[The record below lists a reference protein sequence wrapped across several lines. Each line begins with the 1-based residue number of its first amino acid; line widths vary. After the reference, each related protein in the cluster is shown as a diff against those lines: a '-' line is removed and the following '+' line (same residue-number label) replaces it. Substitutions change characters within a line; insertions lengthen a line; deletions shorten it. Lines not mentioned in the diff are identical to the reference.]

1 MLPAKPGAFSG
12 GLLFQSETDGSSFP
26 NGGLRA
32 THTAAAYMS
41 WDRLSP
47 PFVRGD
53 TVYIPSSFIT
63 WTGAAE
69 DEKTPLL
76 RSMEAISS
84 EGTRVMKAIGTECT
98 EVVCN
103 VGWEQEFF
111 CIDVEHYLQRPDLMA
126 AGRALIG
133 AQPARGQ
140 QTDFNYFNVTQ
151 PRVAAFLD
159 EVQSELWAIGQP
171 LSVMHNEVAPSQY
184 EFSPIFS
191 LTNIANDQ
199 NVASMEVLQ
208 EVATRHG
215 LAVLMHEKPFAGVN
229 GSGKHNNWGLN
240 TDEGDNLYTP
250 GKTPAEQARFMTMVA
265 VLTQAVNRHA
275 DLMRCAVA
283 TAGNDHRLG
292 AQEAPP
298 AIISLATGDNM
309 HAHIKKIIAGG
320 ELEGYGSA
328 TKSVA
333 AGARAV
339 PDVEAATEDRN
350 RTAPFP
356 FCGNRFEFRA
366 VGSQQNFAFPLAILH
381 SAVAESLGEMADLI
395 EVRVSLFFLFLF
407 LFSFVYGMYF
417 MLESLLTIDSLPVR
431 T

>member
-1 MLPAKPGAFSG
+1 VLPAKPGAFSG

-140 QTDFNYFNVTQ
+140 QTDFNYFNTTQ

-171 LSVMHNEVAPSQY
+171 LSVMHNEVRSSFLLFPS
-184 EFSPIFS
+184 
-191 LTNIANDQ
+191 
-199 NVASMEVLQ
+199 
-208 EVATRHG
+208 
-215 LAVLMHEKPFAGVN
+215 
-229 GSGKHNNWGLN
+229 
-240 TDEGDNLYTP
+240 
-250 GKTPAEQARFMTMVA
+250 
-265 VLTQAVNRHA
+265 
-275 DLMRCAVA
+275 
-283 TAGNDHRLG
+283 
-292 AQEAPP
+292 
-298 AIISLATGDNM
+298 
-309 HAHIKKIIAGG
+309 
-320 ELEGYGSA
+320 
-328 TKSVA
+328 
-333 AGARAV
+333 
-339 PDVEAATEDRN
+339 
-350 RTAPFP
+350 
-356 FCGNRFEFRA
+356 
-366 VGSQQNFAFPLAILH
+366 
-381 SAVAESLGEMADLI
+381 
-395 EVRVSLFFLFLF
+395 LFLF
-407 LFSFVYGMYF
+407 VLIYSFLLHPRFFSLDTPGRAVAVRVLAY
-417 MLESLLTIDSLPVR
+417 LLAHQHRERPERRVDGGPSGGRHAPRARGALAREALCGSERQREAQQLGPQHR
-431 T
+431 RG